1 MSEEKRIGLLGGSF
15 DPIHLGH
22 LMVAQDAIEGMALD
36 QVILMPAA
44 RSPLK
49 PRNPKASDE
58 DRLAMLVAAIEGDVR
73 FELSTLELERGGM
86 SYSIDTVEQL
96 ALGSKDRLFWI
107 LGADQAA
114 CLNAWHRIDDLVQK
128 VEFVVLARPGFSWDS
143 GLLPRTA
150 RVHTLE
156 SHLVSVSSS
165 EIRER
170 VRARKSIR
178 FMVTEGVATVI
189 EKRHLYG

>member
-86 SYSIDTVEQL
+86 SYSIETVEQL
-96 ALGSKDRLFWI
+96 ALGSQDRLFWI

-128 VEFVVLARPGFSWDS
+128 VEFIVLARPGFAWDS
-143 GLLPRTA
+143 GLLPRNT
-150 RVHTLE
+150 RFHTLE
-156 SHLVSVSSS
+156 SHVVSISSS

-170 VRARKSIR
+170 LRARKSIR